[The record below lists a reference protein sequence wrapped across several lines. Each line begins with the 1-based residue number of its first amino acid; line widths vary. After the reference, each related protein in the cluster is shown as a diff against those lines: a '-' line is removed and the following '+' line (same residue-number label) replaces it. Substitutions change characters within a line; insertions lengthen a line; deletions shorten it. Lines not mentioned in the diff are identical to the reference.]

1 MKTTTGRGGYI
12 ANVSIS
18 NIQMFNTEKAIVFSG
33 FSGEHPDDKW
43 NPQAYPLVER
53 IWIQNVVGENIVQA
67 GELLGL
73 QEAPFQRICLSNIA
87 LDVVPGRP
95 CWNCSEVAGS
105 SSFVLPKPCPEL
117 QDHKLSSSRT
127 WVESWVVSIS
137 ILRLWPFSRLSI
149 LWYF

>member
-53 IWIQNVVGENIVQA
+53 IWIQNVVGENIMQA

-73 QEAPFQRICLSNIA
+73 QEAPFQRICLINIA

-95 CWNCSEVAGS
+95 YWNCSEVAGS

-137 ILRLWPFSRLSI
+137 ILCLWPFSRLSI